1 MDTSN
6 MELSITELAKRCR
19 EIDSLSSVNIN
30 LLIRDLVQEHTLLKR
45 IIIIVKEDLLYDHVN
60 TTKDEQFPF
69 IHADNNTLYFS
80 SNGHPG
86 MGKSDLYLVR
96 KIDENSWE
104 SPINLGYP
112 INTQGQD
119 WNLVVARNGK
129 TAYFSSDQLNGLG
142 GLDIYTFELPIKL
155 QAEKVNY
162 LRGYVRDAI
171 TKLPLSANV
180 ELTPITGES
189 STITY
194 ANPDK
199 GMFLVP
205 LKTNMEYA
213 LTIDKNDYLFYSENF
228 NMPNIQ
234 TDEPIEIF
242 IDLEKIELGNTVIL
256 NNIFFDTDKFELK
269 EESKQELEKLIV
281 FLKENKNI
289 KIEISGHTD
298 NIGDSVHNM
307 KLSKNRAKSVC
318 EYLMDNQIEE
328 KRLTFKG
335 Y

>member
-1 MDTSN
+1 M
-6 MELSITELAKRCR
+6 L
-19 EIDSLSSVNIN
+19 
-30 LLIRDLVQEHTLLKR
+30 H
-45 IIIIVKEDLLYDHVN
+45 
-60 TTKDEQFPF
+60 
-69 IHADNNTLYFS
+69 
-80 SNGHPG
+80 
-86 MGKSDLYLVR
+86 
-96 KIDENSWE
+96 
-104 SPINLGYP
+104 
-112 INTQGQD
+112 
-119 WNLVVARNGK
+119 
-129 TAYFSSDQLNGLG
+129 
-142 GLDIYTFELPIKL
+142 
-155 QAEKVNY
+155 
-162 LRGYVRDAI
+162 
-171 TKLPLSANV
+171 
-180 ELTPITGES
+180 GES

-194 ANPDK
+194 ANQDK
-199 GMFLVP
+199 GIFLVP

-307 KLSKNRAKSVC
+307 NLSKNRAKSVC

-335 Y
+335 YGDTRPIVENTTKENRAKNRRTEFKIIET